1 MNYLRIDK
9 EDVCNGEGLRVVLW
23 LSGCSHKCKGCQNPQ
38 TWDAN
43 SGIPFDE
50 SAREELFREL
60 DKDYISGIT
69 LTGGDPLFESNLD
82 GVLDLVTEVNKRY
95 NTAQNIVRNQD
106 KNNNILNENANEF
119 RLSIPQKSIWLY
131 TGYTISTCKYFDDT
145 IFTFHPSYY
154 HSNPLNGEP
163 IKVDDKAYFIKLDRK
178 RIEIINN
185 IDVLIDGKYIDSQ
198 RDITLPYRG
207 STNQRLIDIQ
217 KSIKQNKIVSV
228 L

>member
-50 SAREELFREL
+50 SAKEELFREL

-106 KNNNILNENANEF
+106 KNNNILNENANEL
-119 RLSIPQKSIWLY
+119 RLSSPQKSIWLY
-131 TGYTISTCKYFDDT
+131 TGYTVFFGKRRGEKTLSVKTYDYTLTDTLSTISR
-145 IFTFHPSYY
+145 
-154 HSNPLNGEP
+154 E
-163 IKVDDKAYFIKLDRK
+163 
-178 RIEIINN
+178 EILKQCN
-185 IDVLIDGKYIDSQ
+185 IVVDGKYIDSQ
-198 RDITLPYRG
+198 RDITFKWRG
-207 STNQRLIDIQ
+207 SSNQRVIDIK
-217 KSIKQNKIVSV
+217 KSLEQNEII
-228 L
+228 LYCD